1 MSPKSLEPND
11 FLPLSNL
18 SFHVLLALGDGAA
31 HGYAVGKD
39 VEQRS
44 GGKLKPTTGGLYQAL
59 KRLEEDGLIEQAPEE
74 AERGSD
80 ARRQYFRLT
89 DLGRRVAA
97 LEAHRLNELV
107 AVARDKD
114 LYRGSV

>member
-1 MSPKSLEPND
+1 MPRKLLEPND

-18 SFHVLLALGDGAA
+18 SFHILLALGEGPS

-59 KRLEEDGLIEQAPEE
+59 RRLGDDGLIEHVPDAPE
-74 AERGSD
+74 GSTD
-80 ARRQYFRLT
+80 SRRQYFRLT
-89 DLGRRVAA
+89 ELGRSVAS

-114 LYRGSV
+114 LYTGSA

>member
-11 FLPLSNL
+11 FLTLSNL
-18 SFHVLLALGDGAA
+18 SFHVLLAIGDGAA
-31 HGYAVGKD
+31 HVYAVGKD

-59 KRLEEDGLIEQAPEE
+59 RRLEEDGLIEQAPEE
-74 AERGSD
+74 AERGAD

-114 LYRGSV
+114 LYRESV

>member
-31 HGYAVGKD
+31 HGYAIGKD

-59 KRLEEDGLIEQAPEE
+59 RRLEEDGLIEQAPEE
-74 AERGSD
+74 AERGAD